1 MTEAKLSYGR
11 HCSFLHTAEQIGEIS
26 VVIVVH
32 LKGTDFGITEKYAAR
47 AAEDIYKSSVFQRKQ
62 RIYNIEQGG
71 FVAYS

>member
-11 HCSFLHTAEQIGEIS
+11 HCSFFHTAEKIGEIS

-32 LKGTDFGITEKYAAR
+32 LKGTDFGISEQYASR
-47 AAEDIYKSSVFQRKQ
+47 PAENIYKSSVFQRKQ

>member
-1 MTEAKLSYGR
+1 MTETKLPDGR

-47 AAEDIYKSSVFQRKQ
+47 PAEDIYKSSVFQRKQ

>member
-1 MTEAKLSYGR
+1 MTEAKLSDGS
-11 HCSFLHTAEQIGEIS
+11 HCSFLHTAKQIGEIP

-47 AAEDIYKSSVFQRKQ
+47 PAEYIYKSSVFQRKQ

>member
-1 MTEAKLSYGR
+1 MTETKLSYGR
-11 HCSFLHTAEQIGEIS
+11 HCSFPHTVKQISKIS

-32 LKGTDFGITEKYAAR
+32 LKGTDFGIAEKYAAR

>member
-1 MTEAKLSYGR
+1 MTEAKLSDGS
-11 HCSFLHTAEQIGEIS
+11 HCSFFHTAKQIGEIS

-32 LKGTDFGITEKYAAR
+32 LKGTDFGIAEKYAAR
-47 AAEDIYKSSVFQRKQ
+47 AAENIYKSSVFQRKQ